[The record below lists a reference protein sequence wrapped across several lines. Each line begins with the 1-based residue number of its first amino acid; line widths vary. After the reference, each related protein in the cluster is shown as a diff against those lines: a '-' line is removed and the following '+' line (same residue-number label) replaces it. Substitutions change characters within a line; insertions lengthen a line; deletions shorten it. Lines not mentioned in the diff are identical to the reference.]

1 MKSRRTTFRH
11 LVVLGLTSIVGI
23 GLAGSTVSAQA
34 PRAGDPFQ
42 TVDPAPAPGDK
53 PGNWTLHL
61 RYAPPR
67 ILTVDIPG
75 KEPVKVWYMIYRIY
89 NTTANP
95 QAVTSLKFELVTKDL
110 NTTHLDEPQPA
121 VFKAIA
127 AKEDPDNNMNLQTTV
142 QITQNPIPI
151 TKLDSFPRYVS
162 GLAIWTDVPQR
173 ASKTNKFSVYVSGL
187 SDGLV
192 AEKQPDGSKLIKV
205 KTLQLD
211 FQKPTD
217 NIEPGIDDIKRENN
231 GGLGGERWIY
241 RPVEIKKPKDSTAP
255 RDGGN

>member
-1 MKSRRTTFRH
+1 MSPRWRRRVVSLIRSSLAVTA
-11 LVVLGLTSIVGI
+11 LVVVGTAPV
-23 GLAGSTVSAQA
+23 AGQA
-34 PRAGDPFQ
+34 PKAGDPFR

-61 RYAPPR
+61 RYAAPR
-67 ILTVDIPG
+67 ILTVDVPG
-75 KEPVKVWYMIYRIY
+75 KGKVTAWYMVYRIF

-110 NTTHLDEPQPA
+110 NTRHLDEPQPA
-121 VFKAIA
+121 VFAAIA
-127 AKEDPDNNMNLQTTV
+127 KQEDPDKNMNLQTTV
-142 QITQNPIPI
+142 QITQNPIPV
-151 TKLDSFPRYVS
+151 TKPDSYPRYVS
-162 GLAIWTDVPQR
+162 GLAIWTDVPAQ
-173 ASKTNKFSVYVSGL
+173 AAKTNKFSVYVSGL

-192 AEKQPDGSKLIKV
+192 AEKQADGSKLIKV

-217 NIEPGIDDIKRENN
+217 TLSSGIDDVKREDN

-241 RPVEIKKPKDSTAP
+241 RPVDKKAAP
-255 RDGGN
+255 AAPAAGN

>member
-1 MKSRRTTFRH
+1 MSARRITRRAFAGVAAT
-11 LVVLGLTSIVGI
+11 VLATAFGPS
-23 GLAGSTVSAQA
+23 AAAQA
-34 PRAGDPFQ
+34 PRAGDPFR
-42 TVDPAPAPGDK
+42 VVEPAPAPGDK

-67 ILTVDIPG
+67 ILTVDVPG
-75 KEPVKVWYMIYRIY
+75 KGKVTAWYMVYRIY
-89 NTTANP
+89 NTTQNP

-110 NTTHLDEPQPA
+110 LTTHLDEPQPA

-127 AKEDPDNNMNLQTTV
+127 QKEDPDQNMDLKTTV
-142 QITQNPIPI
+142 QITQNPIPV
-151 TKLDSFPRYVS
+151 TKPDSFPRYIS
-162 GLAIWTDVPQR
+162 GLAVWTDVPLR
-173 ASKTNKFSVYVSGL
+173 AKTTNKFSVYVSGL

-192 AEKQPDGSKLIKV
+192 AEKQADGSKLIKV

-217 NIEPGIDDIKRENN
+217 DVSPGIDDIKRENN

-241 RPVEIKKPKDSTAP
+241 RPVEVKKPTVAAVPKE
-255 RDGGN
+255 